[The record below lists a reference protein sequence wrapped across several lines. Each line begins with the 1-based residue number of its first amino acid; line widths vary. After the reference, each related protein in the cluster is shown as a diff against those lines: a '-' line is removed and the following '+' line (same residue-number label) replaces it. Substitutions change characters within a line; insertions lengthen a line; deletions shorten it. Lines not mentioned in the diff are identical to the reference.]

1 MSLSR
6 IDFLPMWLGYNCIVS
21 TDHSEK
27 QMIEY
32 LPPINSS
39 PTSYAVVNETVQP
52 EIIVTYDLAIAKM
65 GMQIQEQEKLLYNNI
80 FVNLGAF
87 HTEMAFFKAI
97 GKYID
102 CSGLVEILV
111 QHLCKQMY

>member
-1 MSLSR
+1 M
-6 IDFLPMWLGYNCIVS
+6 P
-21 TDHSEK
+21 
-27 QMIEY
+27 
-32 LPPINSS
+32 
-39 PTSYAVVNETVQP
+39 
-52 EIIVTYDLAIAKM
+52 
-65 GMQIQEQEKLLYNNI
+65 IQEQEKPQYNNI

-111 QHLCKQMY
+111 QA